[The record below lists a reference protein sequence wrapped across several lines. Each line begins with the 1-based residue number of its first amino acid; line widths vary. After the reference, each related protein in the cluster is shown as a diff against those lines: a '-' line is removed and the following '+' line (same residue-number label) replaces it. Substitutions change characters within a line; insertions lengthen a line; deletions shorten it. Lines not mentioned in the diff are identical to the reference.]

1 VRLTRY
7 LARVRLRHLLTV
19 LQVTL
24 YFRAAVSITWIFK
37 IALLRSPCR
46 QDRHANPELCITCF
60 FLRLLSY
67 FCDTVIVLRLI
78 LVTISF
84 NLCEYISYCMN
95 LTLRVMRFAKMR
107 IVDSWLSHAIL
118 HSWHGFFWD
127 YVLLLNIEESLG
139 FLYGKDPFWN
149 SINSL
154 KQTLRQCRASQ
165 RRSNSWNSR
174 HEGGKIFFHTTCPWV
189 YVGFNK

>member
-19 LQVTL
+19 LRVTL

-84 NLCEYISYCMN
+84 NLCEYISYSYESHSSRNAFRKNANCGFVTFSRY
-95 LTLRVMRFAKMR
+95 LTLMTRILLRLRTTFEYRRIFGVPEWERPLLKLYKFIKANPSTVSRF
-107 IVDSWLSHAIL
+107 STS
-118 HSWHGFFWD
+118 
-127 YVLLLNIEESLG
+127 IE
-139 FLYGKDPFWN
+139 FL
-149 SINSL
+149 
-154 KQTLRQCRASQ
+154 
-165 RRSNSWNSR
+165 
-174 HEGGKIFFHTTCPWV
+174 E
-189 YVGFNK
+189 